1 MTSLR
6 MLVSSICILPT
17 LLVSASGVAA
27 VSVKDDAQRTIT
39 LDKPAQRIISLAPH
53 ATELLFAAGAA
64 KSIVAVSDYSD
75 FPAAAKA
82 LPSVG
87 NVFALDLEKLLAL
100 KPDLVVV
107 WGTGSGKLLVNKLR
121 DNHITVFESEPR
133 DYEMV
138 ATSLERLAIL
148 AGTPAAGKAAAEQ
161 FRLRLANLQQQ
172 YQSARDKPIS
182 VFYQVNRKPLMTLN
196 DTHMVSAAIRLCGGK
211 NVFGALKEISPTV
224 SVEALLAANPDA
236 IITGGSN
243 TDSLNEWRQFS
254 VLTAAKKNHLYA
266 VNGDWL
272 NRAGPRIL
280 DGTEALC
287 KQIAAAREK

>member
-6 MLVSSICILPT
+6 MLIGSVCILPA
-17 LLVSASGVAA
+17 LLVSASCLAA

-53 ATELLFAAGAA
+53 ATELLFVAGAA
-64 KSIVAVSDYSD
+64 KNIVAVSDYSD

-138 ATSLERLAIL
+138 ASSLERLAIL
-148 AGTPAAGKAAAEQ
+148 AGTPAAGKTAAER
-161 FRLRLANLQQQ
+161 FRLRLANLQKQ
-172 YQSARDKPIS
+172 YQSARDKPIN
-182 VFYQVNRKPLMTLN
+182 VFYQINRKPLMTLN

-211 NVFGALKEISPTV
+211 NVFGSLKEISPTV

-287 KQIAAAREK
+287 KQIAATREK

>member
-1 MTSLR
+1 